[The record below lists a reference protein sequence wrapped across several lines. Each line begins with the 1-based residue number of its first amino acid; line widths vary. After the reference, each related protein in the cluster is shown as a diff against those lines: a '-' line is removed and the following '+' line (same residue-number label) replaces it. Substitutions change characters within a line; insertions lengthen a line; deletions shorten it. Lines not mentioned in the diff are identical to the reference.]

1 MFVVDSMKHFI
12 YIHIIFLTCLFS
24 QENNVVRAKK
34 ISNRIQ
40 VTVSGNHPDAIND
53 KPTIIYDNTKNI
65 DLRSNN
71 RPIKNTIPP
80 SDTEEELFLP
90 NEVIPSLFIEEP
102 KLGDLPETEPINDE
116 PSKLIS
122 DEYVSTFNVISSGS
136 IYSGTKKQNID
147 LMNALSIK
155 PGWSKN
161 EKWPDGTDVDDYSIV
176 DWLKYGL
183 GINSGIGKD
192 ASKEAR
198 TYLYNKYVKSN

>member
-1 MFVVDSMKHFI
+1 MFVIDSMKYFLFI
-12 YIHIIFLTCLFS
+12 YIIPLTYLFS
-24 QENNVVRAKK
+24 QENSVVSPKK

-65 DLRSNN
+65 DLRSDN

-90 NEVIPSLFIEEP
+90 NEVIPSLSIEEP
-102 KLGDLPETEPINDE
+102 KLGDLPETEPINEE

-136 IYSGTKKQNID
+136 IYSGTKKQNLD
-147 LMNALSIK
+147 LMKALSIK
-155 PGWSKN
+155 PGWIKN

-176 DWLKYGL
+176 DWLKYGM
-183 GINSGIGKD
+183 GIKSGIGKD

-198 TYLYNKYVKSN
+198 AYLYNKYVKSN

>member
-1 MFVVDSMKHFI
+1 M
-12 YIHIIFLTCLFS
+12 
-24 QENNVVRAKK
+24 
-34 ISNRIQ
+34 
-40 VTVSGNHPDAIND
+40 
-53 KPTIIYDNTKNI
+53 
-65 DLRSNN
+65 
-71 RPIKNTIPP
+71 
-80 SDTEEELFLP
+80 
-90 NEVIPSLFIEEP
+90 IPSLSIEEP
-102 KLGDLPETEPINDE
+102 KLGDLPETEPINEE

-122 DEYVSTFNVISSGS
+122 DEYVSTFNVIPSGPL
-136 IYSGTKKQNID
+136 YFGTRKQNID

-176 DWLKYGL
+176 DWLKYGM

>member
-1 MFVVDSMKHFI
+1 MFVVDSMKYFLFI
-12 YIHIIFLTCLFS
+12 YIISLTCLFS
-24 QENNVVRAKK
+24 QENSVVSPKK

-90 NEVIPSLFIEEP
+90 NEVIPSLSIEEP
-102 KLGDLPETEPINDE
+102 KLRDLPETEPINEE
-116 PSKLIS
+116 PSKTIS
-122 DEYVSTFNVISSGS
+122 DEYVSTFNVIVSGP
-136 IYSGTKKQNID
+136 IYSGTRKQNID

-176 DWLKYGL
+176 DWLKYGM
-183 GINSGIGKD
+183 GINSGISKD

>member
-1 MFVVDSMKHFI
+1 MFVVDSMKYFLF
-12 YIHIIFLTCLFS
+12 IHIISLTCLFS
-24 QENNVVRAKK
+24 QENSAASPKK

-90 NEVIPSLFIEEP
+90 NEVIPSLSIEEP
-102 KLGDLPETEPINDE
+102 KLGDLPETEPINEE

-122 DEYVSTFNVISSGS
+122 DEYVSTFNVISSGP
-136 IYSGTKKQNID
+136 IYSGTKKQNLD
-147 LMNALSIK
+147 LMKALSIK

-161 EKWPDGTDVDDYSIV
+161 EKWPDGTDVDNYSIV
-176 DWLKYGL
+176 DWLKYGM
-183 GINSGIGKD
+183 GINSGVGKD
-192 ASKEAR
+192 ASKKAR
-198 TYLYNKYVKSN
+198 AYLYNKYVKSN

>member
-1 MFVVDSMKHFI
+1 MFVVDSMKYFLF
-12 YIHIIFLTCLFS
+12 IHIISLTCLFS
-24 QENNVVRAKK
+24 QENSVASPKK

-53 KPTIIYDNTKNI
+53 EPTIIYDNTKNI

-90 NEVIPSLFIEEP
+90 NEVIPSLSIEEP
-102 KLGDLPETEPINDE
+102 KLGDLPETEPINEE

-122 DEYVSTFNVISSGS
+122 DEYVSTFNVIPSGPL
-136 IYSGTKKQNID
+136 YSGTRKQNID

-176 DWLKYGL
+176 DWLKYGM
-183 GINSGIGKD
+183 GINSGIAKD

>member
-1 MFVVDSMKHFI
+1 MFVVDSMKYFLFI
-12 YIHIIFLTCLFS
+12 YIISLTCLFS
-24 QENNVVRAKK
+24 QENNLSSPKK

-90 NEVIPSLFIEEP
+90 NEVIPSLSIEEP
-102 KLGDLPETEPINDE
+102 KLGDHPETEPINEE

-122 DEYVSTFNVISSGS
+122 DEYVSTFNVIPSGPL
-136 IYSGTKKQNID
+136 YSGTRKQNID

-176 DWLKYGL
+176 DWLKYGM
-183 GINSGIGKD
+183 GINSGIAID

>member
-1 MFVVDSMKHFI
+1 MFVVDSMKYFLF
-12 YIHIIFLTCLFS
+12 IHIISLTCLFS
-24 QENNVVRAKK
+24 QENSVASPKK

-90 NEVIPSLFIEEP
+90 NEVIPSLSIEEP
-102 KLGDLPETEPINDE
+102 KLGDLPETEPINEE

-122 DEYVSTFNVISSGS
+122 DEYVSTFNVIPSGP
-136 IYSGTKKQNID
+136 IYSGTKKQNLD
-147 LMNALSIK
+147 LMKALSIK

-161 EKWPDGTDVDDYSIV
+161 EKWPDGTDVDNYSIV
-176 DWLKYGL
+176 DWLKYGM

-198 TYLYNKYVKSN
+198 AYLYNKYVKSN

>member
-1 MFVVDSMKHFI
+1 MFVVDSMKYFLF
-12 YIHIIFLTCLFS
+12 IHIISLTCLFS
-24 QENNVVRAKK
+24 QENSVASPKK

-53 KPTIIYDNTKNI
+53 EPTIIYDNTKNI
-65 DLRSNN
+65 DLRTNN

-90 NEVIPSLFIEEP
+90 NEVIPSLSIEEP
-102 KLGDLPETEPINDE
+102 KLGDLPETQPINEE
-116 PSKLIS
+116 PSKIIS
-122 DEYVSTFNVISSGS
+122 DEYVSTFNVVVSGP
-136 IYSGTKKQNID
+136 IYSGTRKQNID

-176 DWLKYGL
+176 DWLKYGM

-192 ASKEAR
+192 SSKEAR

>member
-1 MFVVDSMKHFI
+1 MFVVDSMKYFLFI
-12 YIHIIFLTCLFS
+12 YIISITCLFS
-24 QENNVVRAKK
+24 QENSVVSPKK

-65 DLRSNN
+65 DLRSDN

-90 NEVIPSLFIEEP
+90 NEVIPSLSIEEH
-102 KLGDLPETEPINDE
+102 KLGDLPETEPINEE

-136 IYSGTKKQNID
+136 IYSGTKKQNLD
-147 LMNALSIK
+147 LMKALSIK
-155 PGWSKN
+155 PGWIKN

-176 DWLKYGL
+176 DWLKYCL
-183 GINSGIGKD
+183 GINSGIG
-192 ASKEAR
+192 
-198 TYLYNKYVKSN
+198 

>member
-1 MFVVDSMKHFI
+1 M
-12 YIHIIFLTCLFS
+12 
-24 QENNVVRAKK
+24 
-34 ISNRIQ
+34 
-40 VTVSGNHPDAIND
+40 
-53 KPTIIYDNTKNI
+53 
-65 DLRSNN
+65 
-71 RPIKNTIPP
+71 
-80 SDTEEELFLP
+80 P
-90 NEVIPSLFIEEP
+90 NEVIPSLFIEEL
-102 KLGDLPETEPINDE
+102 KLGDIPETEPINDE

-176 DWLKYGL
+176 DWLKYGS

-192 ASKEAR
+192 CL
-198 TYLYNKYVKSN
+198 LYTSPSPRDATLSRMPSSA

>member
-1 MFVVDSMKHFI
+1 MFVVDSMKYFLF
-12 YIHIIFLTCLFS
+12 IHIISLTCLFS
-24 QENNVVRAKK
+24 QENSVASPKK

-53 KPTIIYDNTKNI
+53 EPTIIYDNTKNI

-71 RPIKNTIPP
+71 RPIKTTIPP

-90 NEVIPSLFIEEP
+90 NEVIPSLSIEEP
-102 KLGDLPETEPINDE
+102 KLGDLPETELINEE

-122 DEYVSTFNVISSGS
+122 DEYVSTFNVIPSGPL
-136 IYSGTKKQNID
+136 YSGTRKQNID

-176 DWLKYGL
+176 DWLKYGM
-183 GINSGIGKD
+183 GINSGIAKD

-198 TYLYNKYVKSN
+198 AYLYNKYVKSN

>member
-1 MFVVDSMKHFI
+1 MFVIVSMKYFLFI
-12 YIHIIFLTCLFS
+12 YIIPLTCLFS
-24 QENNVVRAKK
+24 QENSVVSPKK

-71 RPIKNTIPP
+71 RPIKNTIPA

-90 NEVIPSLFIEEP
+90 NEMIPSLSIEEP
-102 KLGDLPETEPINDE
+102 KLGDLPEAQPINEE
-116 PSKLIS
+116 PIS
-122 DEYVSTFNVISSGS
+122 DEYVSTFNAISSGP
-136 IYSGTKKQNID
+136 IYSGTKKQNLD
-147 LMNALSIK
+147 LMKALSIK

-161 EKWPDGTDVDDYSIV
+161 EKWPDGTDVDNYSIV
-176 DWLKYGL
+176 DWLKYGM

-198 TYLYNKYVKSN
+198 AYLYNKYVKSN

>member
-71 RPIKNTIPP
+71 RPIKNTIPQ

-122 DEYVSTFNVISSGS
+122 DEYVSTFNVISSSS

-176 DWLKYGL
+176 DWLKYGS
-183 GINSGIGKD
+183 GINYGIGKD

>member
-1 MFVVDSMKHFI
+1 MFVIDSMKYFLF
-12 YIHIIFLTCLFS
+12 IHIISLTCLFS
-24 QENNVVRAKK
+24 QENSVASPKK

-53 KPTIIYDNTKNI
+53 EPTIIYDNTKNI

-71 RPIKNTIPP
+71 RPTKTTIPP

-90 NEVIPSLFIEEP
+90 NEVIPSLSIEEP
-102 KLGDLPETEPINDE
+102 KLGDLPETEPINEE

-122 DEYVSTFNVISSGS
+122 DEYVSTFNVIPSGPL
-136 IYSGTKKQNID
+136 YSGTRKQNID

-176 DWLKYGL
+176 DWLKYGM
-183 GINSGIGKD
+183 GINSGIGID